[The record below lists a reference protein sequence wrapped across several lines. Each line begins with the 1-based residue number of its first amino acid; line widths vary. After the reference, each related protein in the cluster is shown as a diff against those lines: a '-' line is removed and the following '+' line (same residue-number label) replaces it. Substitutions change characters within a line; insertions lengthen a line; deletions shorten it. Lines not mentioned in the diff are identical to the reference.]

1 MDSLKQTEKI
11 VNISKVLSDSN
22 RLEIIKLLSKRPMCV
37 HAIVH
42 HLNIS
47 QPAVSK
53 HLKLLTNTG
62 LLVSEKKGMY
72 VHYSLKKE
80 ILLNHLKSIEKVIQ
94 ES

>member
-11 VNISKVLSDSN
+11 VRILKALTDSN
-22 RLEIIKLLSKRPMCV
+22 RIKIIKLLGKRPMCV

-53 HLKLLTNTG
+53 HLKQLADAG

-80 ILLNHLKSIEKVIQ
+80 ILLNYLKSIEKFIQ

>member
-1 MDSLKQTEKI
+1 MDNLKKAKETI
-11 VNISKVLSDSN
+11 RVLRAMADFN
-22 RLEIIKLLSKRPMCV
+22 RLKIITLLSKRPMCV

-53 HLKLLTNTG
+53 HLKLLTDAG

-72 VHYSLKKE
+72 VHYSLKRDR
-80 ILLNHLKSIEKVIQ
+80 LLYHFKNIEKIIK

>member
-80 ILLNHLKSIEKVIQ
+80 ILLNHLKDISKIVQ

>member
-1 MDSLKQTEKI
+1 MDSLKHTQKI
-11 VNISKVLSDSN
+11 VKISKVLSDPN
-22 RLEIIKLLSKRPMCV
+22 RLEIIKLLSERPMCV

-53 HLKLLTNTG
+53 HLKLLTDTG

-80 ILLNHLKSIEKVIQ
+80 ILLNHLKDISKIVQ

>member
-11 VNISKVLSDSN
+11 VKISKVLSDSN
-22 RLEIIKLLSKRPMCV
+22 RMEIIKLLNKRSMCV
-37 HAIVH
+37 HAIVC

-53 HLKLLTNTG
+53 HLKQLADIG

-80 ILLNHLKSIEKVIQ
+80 ILLNYLNDIEKIV
-94 ES
+94 S